1 MVRWE
6 KETSTSLRSGEFRGE
21 EGHTAHAAAEEAEE
35 DNGYVVDEKTIVYS
49 KDELYSKLG
58 AEVSGDDGDYP
69 EEEYPAEEEYS
80 EEEYLEAR
88 DEKRGE
94 EINRI
99 LTFLGY

>member
-1 MVRWE
+1 MSDYYA
-6 KETSTSLRSGEFRGE
+6 TL
-21 EGHTAHAAAEEAEE
+21 EAE
-35 DNGYVVDEKTIVYS
+35 K
-49 KDELYSKLG
+49 KDASSIPIPVFDT
-58 AEVSGDDGDYP
+58 ATSQ
-69 EEEYPAEEEYS
+69 EYS